1 MQNKYTYMILSVKK
15 QKNMIST
22 WGGRGFHKVFGD
34 RPSKW
39 FVVKI
44 ILSK

>member
-1 MQNKYTYMILSVKK
+1 MILSVKK